1 MKVAAKNFSKQNQEQ
16 QGGCGNLNQKSIIQ
30 EAFFK
35 QEKKKKKR
43 QSNVGHSPP
52 PKIKVFFSVSL
63 SCATQCFCKQK

>member
-43 QSNVGHSPP
+43 GNQLLAILPHL
-52 PKIKVFFSVSL
+52 K
-63 SCATQCFCKQK
+63 

>member
-35 QEKKKKKR
+35 QEKKKKKEAI
-43 QSNVGHSPP
+43 NCWPFSP
-52 PKIKVFFSVSL
+52 
-63 SCATQCFCKQK
+63 T

>member
-35 QEKKKKKR
+35 QEKKKKKKEAI
-43 QSNVGHSPP
+43 NCWPFSP
-52 PKIKVFFSVSL
+52 
-63 SCATQCFCKQK
+63 T

>member
-35 QEKKKKKR
+35 QEKKKKR
-43 QSNVGHSPP
+43 QSTVGHSPP